1 MNRLPVCKIIL
12 AIIPFHKLFRNGIRI
27 EIRENKATTINLPLP
42 RKRMNQVAG
51 WLNSFIIPRYFT
63 IRCYAYS
70 KRRALGRT
78 NFNRINWPNARL
90 FSETEKRKRN
100 DGMEILAFD
109 QPIIPCCNNYKE
121 IFHSRNIYIY
131 TSNVGNV
138 QHYRIN
144 KLSFV
149 SVVCLMNLLTKYL
162 IDPYAKFSLLEFG
175 ELFRDIK
182 TKIYFLLSLPFLFS
196 AKTL

>member
-1 MNRLPVCKIIL
+1 MEWRFWLSTSQLYRVATII
-12 AIIPFHKLFRNGIRI
+12 K
-27 EIRENKATTINLPLP
+27 
-42 RKRMNQVAG
+42 
-51 WLNSFIIPRYFT
+51 RYF
-63 IRCYAYS
+63 IQGIY
-70 KRRALGRT
+70 
-78 NFNRINWPNARL
+78 
-90 FSETEKRKRN
+90 
-100 DGMEILAFD
+100 
-109 QPIIPCCNNYKE
+109 
-121 IFHSRNIYIY
+121 IYIY